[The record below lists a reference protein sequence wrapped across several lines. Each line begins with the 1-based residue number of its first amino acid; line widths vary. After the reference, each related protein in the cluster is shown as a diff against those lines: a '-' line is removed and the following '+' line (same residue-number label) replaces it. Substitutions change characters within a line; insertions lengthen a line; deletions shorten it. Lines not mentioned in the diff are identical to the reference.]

1 MPSPF
6 APPNFDAMPPAGVP
20 AGAVPPPNFGA
31 PTAPPPMAPA
41 PPAAV
46 MPPRMPAFGQQPPP
60 PSGWQGLAQMA
71 APIVGAFAGGRG
83 DPQVVAAGLAGYV
96 KGREMRRQQTE
107 NEQDRN
113 FRRAKEQ
120 ADFYSSIAKAA
131 LEYDDEAQ
139 LRKDLEAI
147 RPLADVYGVNLDLFH
162 VSDIKKQGK
171 AQREAAAVFDQIV
184 KTHKDDAYRPEWQK
198 ANSSQINGVTMTV
211 YDIARMAK
219 VPSVTDANGQAI
231 APSSPFKADNPNEL
245 KITAYARDHGKRP
258 EQLTAAEI
266 QEALGEGKAPT
277 ATVGSFEDFVVRK
290 FGKNPTPAQITA
302 ARKEYQQSDD
312 RPPSTGSGEYR
323 EFLMTDKL
331 AKEWQTATQPVRE
344 MRRQFGLMQT
354 GLQRFRGGD
363 KNGGAQAVL
372 VTFQKILD
380 PTSVVRE
387 SEYAR
392 TAAGQAFMDRIQGYA
407 ERLSSGG
414 AGLTDA
420 DMAAMVESAKQM
432 LANAETFTQ
441 GTRQRIGRTAG
452 RYKVPEELVFDDAGL
467 PSSTAPD
474 AGGGG
479 SADSALAELER
490 RRKARGVK

>member
-1 MPSPF
+1 MPMPPF
-6 APPNFDAMPPAGVP
+6 GDPGAPPPVGVP
-20 AGAVPPPNFGA
+20 PMSAPAPNFGA
-31 PTAPPPMAPA
+31 PQPPSATMPAPAAAPPRPPMFTGQ
-41 PPAAV
+41 PPA
-46 MPPRMPAFGQQPPP
+46 MQQPGPDF
-60 PSGWQGLAQMA
+60 AHA
-71 APIVGAFAGGRG
+71 ALPMIASAIMGRG
-83 DPQVVAAGLAGYV
+83 NPALIGAGLAGYL
-96 KGREMRRQQTE
+96 KGRELKRQETESYEDRIRRRQL
-107 NEQDRN
+107 
-113 FRRAKEQ
+113 EQ
-120 ADFYSSIAKAA
+120 AKFYGDLAQTVQG
-131 LEYDDEAQ
+131 YDDEAQ
-139 LRKDLEAI
+139 LRADLEPFRKVAEFQ
-147 RPLADVYGVNLDLFH
+147 GVNIDLFH
-162 VSDIKKQGK
+162 VSDAKKQNK
-171 AQREAAAVFDQIV
+171 ARKDASGVLDQLRKV
-184 KTHKDDAYRPEWQK
+184 HGPSVDDPAWQQ
-198 ANSSQINGVTMTV
+198 AHSTTVNGVSMKV
-211 YDIARMAK
+211 SEIAKLAQAPIVMDQSGK
-219 VPSVTDANGQAI
+219 AI
-231 APSSPFKADNPNEL
+231 APTGAPFKADNPNEM
-245 KITAYARDHGKRP
+245 KIAAYARDHGKRP
-258 EQLTAAEI
+258 EQLSAPEI

-277 ATVGSFEDFVVRK
+277 ANVGSFEDFVVRK

-302 ARKEYQQSDD
+302 ARKEYNQSDD

-354 GLQRFRGGD
+354 GLQRFRSGD

-392 TAAGQAFMDRIQGYA
+392 TAAGQAFMDRIQGYT
-407 ERLSSGG
+407 ERLAQGG

-441 GTRQRIGRTAG
+441 GTRQRLARTAG
-452 RYKVPEELVFDDAGL
+452 RYKVPEELVFDDVGL
-467 PSSTAPD
+467 PSSAAPD

-479 SADSALAELER
+479 DANSALAELER